1 MVILKM
7 DILSDSEVTKRELI
21 TLDAKLLKN
30 SDFYNQ
36 IQTLV
41 KVAAASE
48 LKPGSNINK
57 IMRTLKYE
65 VKKTWKAQTKKKRAA
80 LNSKNTFV
88 NAQLKAIHDAG
99 KVKSLFPRD
108 PISQTHHDRTSK
120 AKTTTKPTQNG
131 ACTTCQEKRRMHVTR
146 ILGPIVPSEKGR
158 VHY

>member
-48 LKPGSNINK
+48 SKPGSNINK

-65 VKKTWKAQTKKKRAA
+65 VKNHGRHKPR
-80 LNSKNTFV
+80 KN
-88 NAQLKAIHDAG
+88 
-99 KVKSLFPRD
+99 
-108 PISQTHHDRTSK
+108 
-120 AKTTTKPTQNG
+120 
-131 ACTTCQEKRRMHVTR
+131 
-146 ILGPIVPSEKGR
+146 VPP
-158 VHY
+158 